1 MTLFFQFYGSQVIYC
16 SSKSLEIKTDIDMY
30 LVFLL
35 CRLVVH
41 LLDLNIMCF
50 DVLLRS
56 EDAFDILQIYEVLDP
71 LIGFYQF
78 LML

>member
-50 DVLLRS
+50 DVLPRS

>member
-1 MTLFFQFYGSQVIYC
+1 
-16 SSKSLEIKTDIDMY
+16 MY